1 MAQDH
6 IWAPLAEGQPT
17 HHREPGQMIYLQDT
31 EAAQFYYIL
40 TGTVKCF
47 ISSPDGDERTLAL
60 HHGGELIGE
69 ASFFD
74 RQPRVSSAVAVT
86 PCELISVNRQ
96 HLEAVFARR
105 PDLAISML
113 EYLARTVRL
122 LSGHVDSAFLQADK
136 RIARHLLAL
145 EPDARGLL
153 HCTHEEIGSSVGV
166 SRVTVSRV
174 LGDFDRRGWVETG
187 YKSLKLCNRQA
198 IADFLTEGVSVGWY
212 FLLAAAGLD
221 LLLPFL
227 LAPFYPGY
235 SHRRQ
240 VMSVLGSPESP
251 VRWVYRVWLVAL
263 GLLLCAATPD
273 LWAAFG
279 NRSPVLT
286 GLLIAVL
293 CVFALG
299 AGVLAGLFSVN
310 ADKAVET
317 AASRIHGVGSVLG
330 FLALAFAPLLVALLA
345 FRDGAGG
352 AGVFSLICFALDVCC
367 FTLFVM
373 ADKEAWRGTRLA
385 QEGTWQRLTL
395 LFMYLPLAV
404 LAASQ
409 LIQK

>member
-122 LSGHVDSAFLQADK
+122 LSSHVDSTFLQADQ
-136 RIARHLLAL
+136 RIARHLLSRSA
-145 EPDARGLL
+145 ASGRGEIL
-153 HCTHEEIGSSVGV
+153 CTHEEIGASVGV

-174 LGDFDRRGWVETG
+174 LGEFVRLGWIKTG
-187 YKSLKLCNRQA
+187 YRTVHIL
-198 IADFLTEGVSVGWY
+198 
-212 FLLAAAGLD
+212 
-221 LLLPFL
+221 
-227 LAPFYPGY
+227 
-235 SHRRQ
+235 RRRALEQ
-240 VMSVLGSPESP
+240 RVERGS
-251 VRWVYRVWLVAL
+251 
-263 GLLLCAATPD
+263 
-273 LWAAFG
+273 
-279 NRSPVLT
+279 
-286 GLLIAVL
+286 
-293 CVFALG
+293 
-299 AGVLAGLFSVN
+299 
-310 ADKAVET
+310 
-317 AASRIHGVGSVLG
+317 
-330 FLALAFAPLLVALLA
+330 
-345 FRDGAGG
+345 
-352 AGVFSLICFALDVCC
+352 
-367 FTLFVM
+367 
-373 ADKEAWRGTRLA
+373 
-385 QEGTWQRLTL
+385 QEECKQERRR
-395 LFMYLPLAV
+395 
-404 LAASQ
+404 
-409 LIQK
+409 

>member
-1 MAQDH
+1 M
-6 IWAPLAEGQPT
+6 
-17 HHREPGQMIYLQDT
+17 
-31 EAAQFYYIL
+31 
-40 TGTVKCF
+40 
-47 ISSPDGDERTLAL
+47 
-60 HHGGELIGE
+60 
-69 ASFFD
+69 
-74 RQPRVSSAVAVT
+74 
-86 PCELISVNRQ
+86 
-96 HLEAVFARR
+96 
-105 PDLAISML
+105 
-113 EYLARTVRL
+113 
-122 LSGHVDSAFLQADK
+122 
-136 RIARHLLAL
+136 
-145 EPDARGLL
+145 
-153 HCTHEEIGSSVGV
+153 
-166 SRVTVSRV
+166 
-174 LGDFDRRGWVETG
+174 
-187 YKSLKLCNRQA
+187 
-198 IADFLTEGVSVGWY
+198 SVGWY

-352 AGVFSLICFALDVCC
+352 AGVGEHGCGDGHGVVLRSMWMQRSLCAPSYDILPCGVA
-367 FTLFVM
+367 
-373 ADKEAWRGTRLA
+373 RGVGPLPV
-385 QEGTWQRLTL
+385 QESNISPVFR
-395 LFMYLPLAV
+395 
-404 LAASQ
+404 
-409 LIQK
+409 

>member
-1 MAQDH
+1 M
-6 IWAPLAEGQPT
+6 
-17 HHREPGQMIYLQDT
+17 
-31 EAAQFYYIL
+31 
-40 TGTVKCF
+40 
-47 ISSPDGDERTLAL
+47 
-60 HHGGELIGE
+60 
-69 ASFFD
+69 
-74 RQPRVSSAVAVT
+74 
-86 PCELISVNRQ
+86 
-96 HLEAVFARR
+96 
-105 PDLAISML
+105 
-113 EYLARTVRL
+113 
-122 LSGHVDSAFLQADK
+122 
-136 RIARHLLAL
+136 
-145 EPDARGLL
+145 
-153 HCTHEEIGSSVGV
+153 
-166 SRVTVSRV
+166 
-174 LGDFDRRGWVETG
+174 
-187 YKSLKLCNRQA
+187 
-198 IADFLTEGVSVGWY
+198 SVGWY

-409 LIQK
+409 RPIWDAPSFYRMMQISPPEPSLMMRWSVSWSLARASSGMRLSLPFKSSLTSSWKDLPKILDCQMALVSPSNS

>member
-1 MAQDH
+1 M
-6 IWAPLAEGQPT
+6 
-17 HHREPGQMIYLQDT
+17 
-31 EAAQFYYIL
+31 
-40 TGTVKCF
+40 
-47 ISSPDGDERTLAL
+47 
-60 HHGGELIGE
+60 
-69 ASFFD
+69 
-74 RQPRVSSAVAVT
+74 
-86 PCELISVNRQ
+86 
-96 HLEAVFARR
+96 
-105 PDLAISML
+105 
-113 EYLARTVRL
+113 
-122 LSGHVDSAFLQADK
+122 
-136 RIARHLLAL
+136 
-145 EPDARGLL
+145 
-153 HCTHEEIGSSVGV
+153 
-166 SRVTVSRV
+166 
-174 LGDFDRRGWVETG
+174 
-187 YKSLKLCNRQA
+187 
-198 IADFLTEGVSVGWY
+198 SVGWY

-235 SHRRQ
+235 SNRRQ